1 VKKTRRF
8 TAAAFA
14 PEALRRASPKLEE
27 SIVERRREHAAIA
40 EKTQCSSGEVLLRT
54 AFVCSVILAGAWDG
68 GMVGAAA
75 TGQDRGKTV
84 ADGVYTDAQAAR
96 GAAVYELACTGCHR
110 ADLGGATGPSLK
122 EQRFAREFAGKDLKT
137 LFTKVTTMPRN
148 APASLGDNVY
158 LDLVAH
164 LLKENGFPAGSH
176 ELTAD
181 ALDGIGVVPGQAKP
195 PPPIGDYSY
204 VDVVGCLTA
213 GPQHTWA
220 LTRAS
225 EPVPALPAAASPST
239 SAAARPLG
247 TQTFHLLDAMAYAPG
262 GHNGHKMYVRGLLIK
277 LPGEQRMTI
286 SAFEMVSPTC
296 SE

>member
-1 VKKTRRF
+1 MNLMSRDAVF
-8 TAAAFA
+8 
-14 PEALRRASPKLEE
+14 
-27 SIVERRREHAAIA
+27 
-40 EKTQCSSGEVLLRT
+40 GG
-54 AFVCSVILAGAWDG
+54 AFVSSAVIIAGAWGG
-68 GMVGAAA
+68 GMAGAAA
-75 TGQDRGKTV
+75 AGQDRARTV
-84 ADGVYTDAQAAR
+84 ADGVYSDAQAVR
-96 GAAVYELACTGCHR
+96 GAAVYDVACTGCHR
-110 ADLGGATGPSLK
+110 ADLGGASGPSLR

-137 LFTKVTTMPRN
+137 LFTKVATTMPRN

-158 LDLVAH
+158 LDIVAH

-181 ALDGIGVVPGQAKP
+181 ALDGIGVVPGKAKP
-195 PPPIGDYSY
+195 PPPIGDFSY
-204 VDVVGCLTA
+204 VEVVGCLTA

-225 EPVPALPAAASPST
+225 EPVAVLPAAESASTP
-239 SAAARPLG
+239 AAATPLG

-262 GHNGHKMYVRGLLIK
+262 DHIGHKMYVRGLLIK

-296 SE
+296 SD